1 MPHGYTKPHSSAV
14 RLIRLG
20 FARTPVLILTLALAP
35 TIARSLASPGH
46 LTRDPE
52 RDNVYGGLDVMGTLE
67 LHMISGTHYL
77 ALHLTP

>member
-20 FARTPVLILTLALAP
+20 FANPSPNSNPGPRP